1 MRFWL
6 TIITVLLLDRG
17 SKLWIMSHMNAG
29 SSWDFIN
36 GILSITYIYNSGAA
50 FGIMQGKAWLFVAV
64 AALVTAFAFYY
75 IYKYNPAV
83 KVEYALALIV
93 GGALGNG
100 IDRILYQAVVD
111 FISVGWFPV
120 FNIADIA
127 IVCGGALLLIYI
139 LRHEEGQRNLR

>member
-29 SSWDFIN
+29 SSWDLIN
-36 GILSITYIYNSGAA
+36 DIVSLTYIYNSGAA
-50 FGIMQGKAWLFVAV
+50 FGIMQGKAWLFVVA
-64 AALVTAFAFYY
+64 AALVITFAFYY
-75 IYKYNPAV
+75 IYKYNPALRIQ
-83 KVEYALALIV
+83 YALALIV

-100 IDRILYQAVVD
+100 IDRIFYSAVVD

-120 FNIADIA
+120 FNVADIA

-139 LRHEEGQRNLR
+139 LVHEEEQLK